1 MNGIRRLWRG
11 DLPLAEAFWIWAVC
25 IGLTVNIASLLIS
38 LILVTEDR
46 ALLGL
51 IAGHAISLPYN
62 VIAVVGV
69 WRSAARYTG
78 HRSWASTARIVT
90 VILLVTLSVV

>member
-62 VIAVVGV
+62 IIATVGV
-69 WRSAARYTG
+69 WRSAARYQG
-78 HRSWASTARIVT
+78 DRSWANTARIVT